1 MITELQKKARTDFW
15 RSALDGDKF
24 LEYPFI
30 WKRLY
35 IFFHQLHDIYLHH
48 DGITDDHLIEFMND
62 LSATCSLHTTDQG
75 HCSNVSLHIKHKSS
89 NKILY
94 IDDYDKLDYKTNH
107 LTIRDKKTDSLT
119 CAIEMPV
126 DPSLFGV
133 QVTELIRKA
142 NSPITEG
149 LPTDPFK
156 PSLKDDAQLEYFFGV
171 IDKYKYDPVEY
182 SWVLDG
188 LLEELRDTRKLK
200 FITKE
205 DIELMF
211 FSGANPINNNLLI
224 KHCGTAFTQMISR
237 YLNETKETKQVEV
250 MENKETIKL
259 LAKRYLDIV
268 CKKEE
273 PEGTP
278 IPNADN
284 VHLIWMLSTILKDDN
299 MPVLKQALWLGHVYG
314 VMTAHHFIKNNDD
327 LNTLFEG
334 NTNGD

>member
-1 MITELQKKARTDFW
+1 MINELQKKARTDFW
-15 RSALDGDKF
+15 KSALDGDKF
-24 LEYPFI
+24 LEQPHI

-48 DGITDDHLIEFMND
+48 DSITDDQLIEFMND
-62 LSATCSLHTTDQG
+62 LSAKCNLQVSDLGTARK
-75 HCSNVSLHIKHKSS
+75 VSLHIKHKSS

-94 IDDYDKLDYKTNH
+94 IDDYDKLDYKTN
-107 LTIRDKKTDSLT
+107 LLIIRDKKTDSLA
-119 CAIEMPV
+119 CAIEMPI

-142 NSPITEG
+142 SSPITEG
-149 LPTDPFK
+149 IYTDPFK
-156 PSLKDDAQLEYFFGV
+156 PSLKGDVQLEYFFGV

-182 SWVLDG
+182 SWVMDD

-211 FSGANPINNNLLI
+211 FSNADPINNNLLI
-224 KHCGTAFTQMISR
+224 KHCGTAFAQMLSR

-250 MENKETIKL
+250 MKSKETIKL

-278 IPNADN
+278 IPNTDN

-314 VMTAHHFIKNNDD
+314 VMTAHHFIENNDD

>member
-24 LEYPFI
+24 LEQPFI

-35 IFFHQLHDIYLHH
+35 IFFHQLHDIYLNHEC
-48 DGITDDHLIEFMND
+48 ITDDKLIEFMND
-62 LSATCSLHTTDQG
+62 LSANSILYVEDLGKNGELCLY
-75 HCSNVSLHIKHKSS
+75 IKHASS
-89 NKILY
+89 DKILY
-94 IDDYDKLDYKTNH
+94 IDDIDALDYKTNC
-107 LTIRDKKTDSLT
+107 LTIRDKKTDSLA

-142 NSPITEG
+142 SSPITEG
-149 LPTDPFK
+149 IYTDPFK
-156 PSLKDDAQLEYFFGV
+156 PSLKGDVQLEYFFGV

-182 SWVLDG
+182 SWVMDELM
-188 LLEELRDTRKLK
+188 EELRDTRKLK

-211 FSGANPINNNLLI
+211 FSDADPINNNLLI
-224 KHCGTAFTQMISR
+224 KHCGTAFAQMLSR
-237 YLNETKETKQVEV
+237 YRNETKETKQVEV
-250 MENKETIKL
+250 MKSKETIKL

-273 PEGTP
+273 LEGTP
-278 IPNADN
+278 IPNTDN
-284 VHLIWMLSTILKDDN
+284 IHLIWMLSSILKDDD

-314 VMTAHHFIKNNDD
+314 VMTAHHFIKDNDD